1 MSTTL
6 EDLEQKYKQ
15 LGEEIERLKKEQKS
29 NIHVNL
35 ERGMLF
41 QVNDRQSLFDG
52 EVYLLSRG
60 DSPTDLRLI
69 CITDGMIWSSESI
82 FGKSGRERFKYIGM
96 AKDLVNIEI
105 K

>member
-1 MSTTL
+1 MTL

-29 NIHVNL
+29 NIPEKL
-35 ERGMLF
+35 ERGMMF
-41 QVNDRQSLFDG
+41 QVNDPLSQFHMG
-52 EVYLLSRG
+52 VYLLSRIG
-60 DSPTDLRLI
+60 DPQDLRLI
-69 CITDGMIWSSESI
+69 RITDGMVWSRTSI
-82 FGKSGRERFKYIGM
+82 FGTTGREYLEYIGM